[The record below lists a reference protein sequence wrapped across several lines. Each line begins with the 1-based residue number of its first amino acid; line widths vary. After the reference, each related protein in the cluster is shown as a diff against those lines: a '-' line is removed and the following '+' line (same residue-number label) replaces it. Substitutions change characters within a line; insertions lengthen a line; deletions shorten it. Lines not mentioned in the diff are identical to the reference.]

1 MPIGQGGERAGSPRA
16 CRKMA
21 TRRPE
26 VREVDGVGV
35 PVVAGLHG
43 DEDEGRLDEG
53 RAMSRSVTSEDA
65 RYVVE
70 ARPEVSVAGEIR

>member
-1 MPIGQGGERAGSPRA
+1 
-16 CRKMA
+16 MA
-21 TRRPE
+21 SRWPE
-26 VREVDGVGV
+26 ARDLDVEGVL
-35 PVVAGLHG
+35 VVAGLHG